1 MTIQQ
6 LSDTASDYNQEVLR
20 EELESVGVFE
30 FLSTA
35 GDAIFA
41 HLSDSATQDDMDDV
55 LSIAN
60 NHDNSPTDEQLSKQ
74 AEIAISAQITRSK
87 KSLHL
92 VAPIWQ
98 VRATHLTGESDATA
112 LVAYAQVLATIA
124 VYWVDKTDEQV
135 QFVERILSR
144 LCTQHFDISYS
155 TPPNPITTDYAN
167 KFLKAVYQLVDLINA
182 QYKF

>member
-1 MTIQQ
+1 VTIQQ
-6 LSDTASDYNQEVLR
+6 LPDTTSDYNQEVLKG
-20 EELESVGVFE
+20 ELEDVSTFE

-35 GDAIFA
+35 GDNIYV
-41 HLSDSATQDDMDDV
+41 HLSDSATQDDIDDV

-60 NHDNSPTDEQLSKQ
+60 NHDNSLTAEQLSKQ
-74 AEIAISAQITRSK
+74 AELAIAAQITRSK

-98 VRATHLTGESDATA
+98 VRATHLTGVSDVTA

-124 VYWVDKTDEQV
+124 IYWADSNDEQV

-155 TPPNPITTDYAN
+155 SPPNPVTTDYAN
-167 KFLKAVYQLVDLINA
+167 KFLRAVYQLVDLINA